1 MEKKSNSYK
10 ELFFYT
16 VINYVGIAIGIFAN
30 LFLYPKN
37 KEVVGLYRFVEGIAY
52 VLYPIFV
59 FGTSQALINFNPK
72 LSSLLRQQLFVY
84 CFYIILSICGIFFLG
99 VYLFSLTPYFEPSK
113 TLYFSFAI
121 AFCMAIIELLKKKAA
136 LAKKLIFPTLC
147 DTLLPKL
154 ALPIVF
160 VLVLT
165 NSVSVQESIGLYV
178 LTFVLILVSI
188 SLYLS
193 KYFKEIIQTNFT
205 ELFNNVNKSAFY
217 SFSLYAF
224 AGSLGTIFAFR
235 LDSIMI
241 PMFLSMEE
249 NGNFSIAISLVS
261 AIAIPATGL
270 FALYS
275 PIISE
280 YFSANNLKELNVQY
294 KEISIF
300 LFFIGI
306 LIYGCL
312 FLGIENLF
320 LLLPTGKSLM
330 QSVPLILILG
340 VTILINMGTGFN
352 SEIIT
357 YSNKFKF
364 NLIAILILVLLNV
377 FLNILFLYYLKLGI
391 QSVAI
396 ASLISMTVFNL
407 VKLIYIYQKFN
418 LFPFNYKYLL
428 LVISSTAIV
437 AFVNFVP
444 DTISL
449 LFNLVAKIS
458 IYLLLN
464 LVLTYRLN
472 LVKQYNVSL
481 DRFFVKLKKSTN

>member
-1 MEKKSNSYK
+1 MKTKSNSYQ

-16 VINYVGIAIGIFAN
+16 LINYAGIAIGIFAN

-59 FGTSQALINFNPK
+59 FGTSQSLINFNPK
-72 LSSLLRQQLFVY
+72 LNSLLRQQLFVY
-84 CFYIILSICGIFFLG
+84 CLYIILSICGIFFLG
-99 VYLFSLTPYFEPSK
+99 VYLFSLTPFFKPTE
-113 TLYFSFAI
+113 TLYISFGI

-147 DTLLPKL
+147 DTLLPRL

-160 VLVLT
+160 ILALT
-165 NSVSVQESIGLYV
+165 NTVSVEESLSLYV
-178 LTFVLILVSI
+178 LTFVLILFSI
-188 SLYLS
+188 ALYLG
-193 KYFKEIIQTNFT
+193 KYFKEIIQTNFKK
-205 ELFNNVNKSAFY
+205 LFTKISKPDFY

-280 YFSANNLKELNVQY
+280 YFNANNLTELNIKY

-300 LFFIGI
+300 LFFIGV
-306 LIYGCL
+306 LLYGCL
-312 FLGIENLF
+312 FLGIEDLF

-330 QSVPLILILG
+330 QSVPIILILG
-340 VTILINMGTGFN
+340 ITILINMGTGFN

-377 FLNILFLYYLKLGI
+377 FLNVLFLYYLKLGI
-391 QSVAI
+391 ESVAV

-407 VKLIYIYQKFN
+407 VKLIYIYIKFN

-437 AFVNFVP
+437 AFVNFIP

-472 LVKQYNVSL
+472 LVKQYNISL
-481 DRFFVKLKKSTN
+481 DNFFAKLTKSRN

>member
-1 MEKKSNSYK
+1 MKKKSNSYQ
-10 ELFFYT
+10 ELFYYT
-16 VINYVGIAIGIFAN
+16 LINYAGIAIGIIAN

-37 KEVVGLYRFVEGIAY
+37 KEVIGLYRFIEGIAY

-72 LSSLLRQQLFVY
+72 LNAFFRQQLFVY
-84 CFYIILSICGIFFLG
+84 CMYTILSICIVFFLG
-99 VYLFSLTPYFEPSK
+99 VYIFSLTPYFNVST
-113 TLYFSFAI
+113 TLYFSFSI

-147 DTLLPKL
+147 DTLIPRL
-154 ALPIVF
+154 ALPILF
-160 VLVLT
+160 ILMFQKII
-165 NSVSVQESIGLYV
+165 SVQQSISLYV
-178 LTFVLILVSI
+178 LSFGLILISI
-188 SLYLS
+188 SLYLR
-193 KYFKEIIQTNFT
+193 KYLRNFFQTNFKD
-205 ELFNNVNKSAFY
+205 LFQNIEKSKFY

-241 PMFLSMEE
+241 PLFLSMEE
-249 NGNFSIAISLVS
+249 NGSFSIAVSLVS

-275 PIISE
+275 PIISN
-280 YFSANNLKELNVQY
+280 YFSSNDLTELNLKY

-300 LFFIGI
+300 LFFIGV
-306 LIYGCL
+306 LLYGCL

-320 LLLPTGKSLM
+320 LLLPTGKTLM

-340 VTILINMGTGFN
+340 ITILINMGTGFN

-357 YSNKFKF
+357 YSNKFRF
-364 NLIAILILVLLNV
+364 NLVAILILVLLNV
-377 FLNILFLYYLKLGI
+377 FLNILFLYYLKQGI
-391 QSVAI
+391 ESVAI

-407 VKLIYIYQKFN
+407 VKLVYIYKKFN
-418 LFPFNYKYLL
+418 LWPFDYKYLI
-428 LVISSTAIV
+428 LVISSAAVVTFI
-437 AFVNFVP
+437 NFIP

-458 IYLLLN
+458 LFLLLN
-464 LVLTYRLN
+464 LVLIYRLN
-472 LVKQYNVSL
+472 LVMQYNFL
-481 DRFFVKLKKSTN
+481 INRFFAKMKQRHT